1 MASENQT
8 AANRANA
15 KRSTGPRTESGKA
28 KSRKNAFKHG
38 LTAQVIVIE
47 GEDPKEFEK
56 LRAKLE
62 EDFKPRTALETELVN
77 QVTGLVWRLRRIPA
91 FEAFFYRQPPPRN

>member
-1 MASENQT
+1 MEVVMASENQT

-62 EDFKPRTALETELVN
+62 EGFKPRTALETEL
-77 QVTGLVWRLRRIPA
+77 
-91 FEAFFYRQPPPRN
+91 